1 MGILRRL
8 RNAVSDDVEYDE
20 EIERVELDEGSLQP
34 SQTTP
39 LPVSIPTATYQAF
52 EKAAHSERFLIHLLG
67 SQLKGGM
74 AALYSQFD
82 VSNPDVLS
90 QITNQLAIEG
100 KDVSNPLSLFGND
113 VDNATSEMKKA
124 LQAALEWSKNN
135 DDQVNVSKSGQVEKR
150 PVLRV
155 LDSRVPRNILAE
167 DAQKLQNL
175 FLAVFENA
183 SEVDLSAPNA
193 FDVWYSKINQGGIP
207 EVQLHCERIPA
218 AAMQSGDLSQQSALT
233 TPARLGFVDS
243 VERAEGLMWSATGK
257 AALACVVAGAG
268 VAVAAISGGA
278 LLPLAATAFSVSG
291 MGFTATAVGSAAT
304 TALSAGAG
312 VVSAGI
318 EVVQAVGGLFNR
330 QHEMAHAR

>member
-1 MGILRRL
+1 MGMFSRL
-8 RNAVSDDVEYDE
+8 RSVVSGNAEYDE
-20 EIERVELDEGSLQP
+20 ELESVELDEGSLQP

-52 EKAAHSERFLIHLLG
+52 EQGAHSERFLIHLLG

-74 AALYSQFD
+74 ATVYSQFD

-113 VDNATSEMKKA
+113 VGNAKSEMQKA
-124 LQAALEWSKNN
+124 LQAALQWSQANG
-135 DDQVNVSKSGQVEKR
+135 DQVNVSKSGRTDMKS
-150 PVLRV
+150 VLQV
-155 LDSRVPRNILAE
+155 LDSRAPRNILAQ

-175 FLAVFENA
+175 FLAVFENP

-193 FDVWYSKINQGGIP
+193 FDVWYKRIKDGNIP
-207 EVQLHCERIPA
+207 TITIHPERIAA
-218 AAMQSGDLSQQSALT
+218 AAMQSGDLSQQSVLT
-233 TPARLGFVDS
+233 APAKLGFVDS

-330 QHEMAHAR
+330 QHEAAYAR